1 MGRGTGRG
9 AYMWETGEAYER
21 YMGRWSRLVAARF
34 TDWLGRADGLS
45 WLDVGCGTGALSS
58 VVADRCRPRA
68 LVGLDLSEPF
78 VRTAR
83 ATGHGD
89 VPAAF
94 AVADATAL
102 PVPDGAYDVA
112 VSGLALNFL
121 PAPAVGA
128 AELAR
133 AVRPGDGLAA
143 AYVWDYAEHPGFLRR
158 FWDAVAT
165 VDPAAAV
172 ALDEGRRFGICRP
185 ERLHS
190 LWTDAGLTDVTTTAI
205 DVPTVFPGF
214 ADLWDPFLAGQGPAP
229 AYVTSLTAGDRDR
242 VRTAYASAVP
252 LERDGSIAL
261 TARAWAVRGRRRPAD
276 RERRAR

>member
-1 MGRGTGRG
+1 MRGLDV
-9 AYMWETGEAYER
+9 WETGAAYER

-34 TDWLGRADGLS
+34 TEWLGRPEGLR
-45 WLDVGCGTGALSS
+45 WLDVGCGTGALSAT
-58 VVADRCRPRA
+58 VTDRCRPRA
-68 LVGLDLSEPF
+68 LLGVDLSEPF

-83 ATGHGD
+83 AQ
-89 VPAAF
+89 VPGGGF

-121 PAPAVGA
+121 PAPATGA
-128 AELAR
+128 TELAR

-143 AYVWDYAEHPGFLRR
+143 AYVWDYAETPGFLRR

-165 VDPAAAV
+165 VDPASAV
-172 ALDEGRRFGICRP
+172 ALDEGRRFPLCRP

-190 LWTDAGLTDVTTTAI
+190 LWTDAGLTDVTTAPI
-205 DVPTVFPGF
+205 DVPTVFTGF

-229 AYVTSLTAGDRDR
+229 AYVTSLTPGDRDR
-242 VRTAYASAVP
+242 VRTAYAESVP
-252 LERDGSIAL
+252 LERDGSITL
-261 TARAWAVRGRRRPAD
+261 TARAWAVRGRRPAG
-276 RERRAR
+276 